1 MVILIYHFTVI
12 PLGILMGNLMTV
24 SAKVSKELKRRA
36 DELGINIS
44 ALVRRALEEKIKKME
59 LQSVLE
65 TLKEEIK
72 TAPEL
77 PEGTI
82 VKIIRNMREGHAF
95 AK

>member
-1 MVILIYHFTVI
+1 
-12 PLGILMGNLMTV
+12 MGKLMTV
-24 SAKVSKELKRRA
+24 SAKVSEELKRRA

-44 ALVRRALEEKIKKME
+44 ALVRRALEDEVKRIE

-65 TLKEEIK
+65 TLKEEVKI
-72 TAPEL
+72 APEL

-82 VKIIRNMREGHAF
+82 VRIIRNMREGRAL